1 MSIFNKINNKFSEF
15 YDKFV
20 NIETIRNVFFYL
32 GITMVFISISYD
44 YSIIKFKLL
53 TTNALLYSGI
63 TLLALKIFLTKES
76 LYNYIKYLICI
87 LLAIICDSVIG
98 NSKTALIIILYMISS
113 KKIDRNNFFKYLFL
127 LNYTIILFNLYIYF
141 SNQFLGFNFFDAKI
155 DAGYYL
161 YRNDLVRHGF
171 YFYHPNAFSFYLF
184 WTYILYI
191 YLQWDNLKSK
201 KNYVIIFIVS
211 VLLAGVCFLCTQ
223 SRTASIFFLISVP
236 LLLLFKN
243 KKFQESKI
251 TKHTLSYFYVI
262 MFNISMFLL
271 FVFKQKNILGV
282 ISQKINVL
290 LSNRILLGDLE
301 LSKYG
306 LMVFGQSRISFNDF
320 VVDNGYYHIL
330 IKYGLLATVFF
341 LCLFVKTSKR
351 LYKTKDY
358 KGLYLIILFCIYN
371 FIEALLVH
379 PQIAIVYVILGMF
392 I

>member
-1 MSIFNKINNKFSEF
+1 M
-15 YDKFV
+15 
-20 NIETIRNVFFYL
+20 
-32 GITMVFISISYD
+32 
-44 YSIIKFKLL
+44 
-53 TTNALLYSGI
+53 
-63 TLLALKIFLTKES
+63 
-76 LYNYIKYLICI
+76 
-87 LLAIICDSVIG
+87 
-98 NSKTALIIILYMISS
+98 
-113 KKIDRNNFFKYLFL
+113 
-127 LNYTIILFNLYIYF
+127 
-141 SNQFLGFNFFDAKI
+141 
-155 DAGYYL
+155 
-161 YRNDLVRHGF
+161 
-171 YFYHPNAFSFYLF
+171 
-184 WTYILYI
+184 
-191 YLQWDNLKSK
+191 
-201 KNYVIIFIVS
+201 
-211 VLLAGVCFLCTQ
+211 CTQ

-306 LMVFGQSRISFNDF
+306 LTVFGQSRISFNDF

-351 LYKTKDY
+351 LYKTRDY